1 MRQKFILN
9 ADDFGLSI
17 HHNLAVLN
25 GYKTGFLTSAS
36 LCTNIED
43 AFIDAINNIIPECK
57 NLSLGLHLNIM
68 EGKSLTNCP
77 LLTDNKGY
85 FKRSYCYL
93 ILNQNNKELLAQ
105 IENEF
110 KAQIEKAVKYGIR
123 IDHIDSHVH
132 THAIP
137 KIFKITCKLAKK
149 YNIDYV
155 RTQEEKP
162 YLVYP
167 KCLSYKYIINLI
179 KIVLLGFYTNKN
191 KKFLKKQDL
200 KTNDYIIGIGY
211 TQMMDCDTIKSGLR
225 KINDK
230 NIIEAII
237 HPCQYNDNKN
247 NSHVIEFAIT
257 QNIILKDEI
266 SKLGFTFTNYN
277 ILKQTVKFVK

>member
-110 KAQIEKAVKYGIR
+110 KAQIEKAVKYGIT

-237 HPCQYNDNKN
+237 HPCQYNDIKN
-247 NSHVIEFAIT
+247 NSHVLEFAIT

-277 ILKQTVKFVK
+277 ILKQTVKLVK